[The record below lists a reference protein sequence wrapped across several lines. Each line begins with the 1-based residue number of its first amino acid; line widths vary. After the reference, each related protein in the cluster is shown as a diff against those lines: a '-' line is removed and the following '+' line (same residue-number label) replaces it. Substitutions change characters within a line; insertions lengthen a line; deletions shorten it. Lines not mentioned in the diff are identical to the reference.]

1 MGALTIT
8 LMLAVILIPLFYA
21 LYYFG
26 ILGTRVTASWFCADI
41 SLPTRWEGSH
51 GGTSGFMRRRF
62 AVFKKYRQLSVE
74 TETNSGTIEC
84 EVKGP
89 DGSLLSPASGAYG
102 RNASYLVDVS
112 QYKRCTITLR
122 MKHFNGRFRII
133 LQ

>member
-1 MGALTIT
+1 MQPLWTALTIACI
-8 LMLAVILIPLFYA
+8 LAPLFYA

-26 ILGTRVTASWFCADI
+26 ILGTRVTASWFRADI

-51 GGTSGFMRRRF
+51 AGTSGYMRRRF

-84 EVKGP
+84 EVNGP
-89 DGSLLSPASGAYG
+89 DGSTLSPVSGSYG

-112 QYKRCTITLR
+112 RYKHCTVTLR
-122 MKHFNGRFRII
+122 MKQFNGQFRIT